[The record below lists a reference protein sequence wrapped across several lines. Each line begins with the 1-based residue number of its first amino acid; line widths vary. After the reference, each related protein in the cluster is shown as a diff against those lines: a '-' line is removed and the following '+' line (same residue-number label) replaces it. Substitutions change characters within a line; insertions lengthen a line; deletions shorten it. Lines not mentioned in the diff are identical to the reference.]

1 MSLHYCRSMAEL
13 FRVGINFFYFSY
25 RLQFAYQSFWCQDN
39 RVVQLLKSGQKITD
53 DSSIN
58 KQCINTTHETGKE
71 TVNGVVQQEDNLRL
85 KDQHEFWNKSE

>member
-1 MSLHYCRSMAEL
+1 M
-13 FRVGINFFYFSY
+13 
-25 RLQFAYQSFWCQDN
+25 
-39 RVVQLLKSGQKITD
+39 VQLLKSGQKITD

-85 KDQHEFWNKSE
+85 KDQHEF